1 MGTTSPEKVE
11 GFRPLL
17 TSQAPV
23 YTARPKVPVQSLQL
37 RTFGLQQPA
46 EEISGLVGMEE
57 SLPEPRSRNR
67 AEGRVLSRVWWSLLL
82 CFHFCH
88 VRVFGFPKTAKLL
101 KPCGVRVLWCQDVS
115 KNFALARQR
124 KSSAALF
131 QISSACKRGASH
143 SEGLSCLAVSLRRWG
158 SKTADHSPNTLRR
171 TRQPLRRLRQQVLG
185 LRVQRLPSEGFR
197 AGLQFQPTVQ
207 WHYRKTRLSLHGGH

>member
-1 MGTTSPEKVE
+1 
-11 GFRPLL
+11 
-17 TSQAPV
+17 
-23 YTARPKVPVQSLQL
+23 
-37 RTFGLQQPA
+37 
-46 EEISGLVGMEE
+46 MEE

-67 AEGRVLSRVWWSLLL
+67 AEGRVSSRVWWSFAAVLSLLPCEGVQVGL
-82 CFHFCH
+82 
-88 VRVFGFPKTAKLL
+88 RQTPKLL
-101 KPCGVRVLWCQDVS
+101 KPCHVRVLWCQDVS

-131 QISSACKRGASH
+131 QISSARKRGASH

-185 LRVQRLPSEGFR
+185 LRVQRLPSEGFC

-207 WHYRKTRLSLHGGH
+207 WHNRKTRLSLHGGH